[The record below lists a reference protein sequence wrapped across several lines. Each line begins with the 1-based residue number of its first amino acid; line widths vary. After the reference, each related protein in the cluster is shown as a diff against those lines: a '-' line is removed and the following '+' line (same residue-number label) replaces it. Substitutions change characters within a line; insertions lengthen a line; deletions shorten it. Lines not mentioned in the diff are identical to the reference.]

1 MTSSNPQDKYYILA
15 EESDECMLLYSLSDP
30 TDDPL
35 VDDWLFGSPFINPL
49 KQNPVIATI
58 ITGYEHKNLVPY
70 YDAVPVMSNA
80 FHQALVEAG
89 VDNLDAYDCILRSED
104 GTIEYKGFKAVNIIG
119 VIRATGDGT
128 VFTGESRLIDASMDK
143 VVIDSRKTM
152 NALMFRLA
160 ENLSTVVVH
169 ERVKRYIEKKGFS
182 SIVFREPSEAIVL

>member
-1 MTSSNPQDKYYILA
+1 MASSNLQDKYYILA
-15 EESDECMLLYSLSDP
+15 AGNPERMLLSYFPDP

-35 VDDWLFGSPFINPL
+35 VDDWLFGSPFV
-49 KQNPVIATI
+49 NPVKQPIVATI
-58 ITGYEHKNLVPY
+58 LEGYEQADLMPY
-70 YDAVPVMSNA
+70 YDSEPIMSNA
-80 FHQALVEAG
+80 FHQALIEAG
-89 VDNLDAYDCILRSED
+89 VDSLDAYDCILRSED